1 MGGEDSYFVF
11 MLVKFSQ
18 QIYCRPTYLYFEL
31 KLMNPKQ
38 GPFSLRNGLSRLGV
52 TTVYT
57 VIVTLIA
64 AAMPFFG
71 DFVALCG
78 AIGFTPL
85 DFIIPILAYLKV
97 RNPKNRFLWVV
108 YVTIVVLYTIV
119 AILGSIGAIQFINRD
134 TARYKFF
141 GNL

>member
-1 MGGEDSYFVF
+1 
-11 MLVKFSQ
+11 
-18 QIYCRPTYLYFEL
+18 
-31 KLMNPKQ
+31 MNPKQ
-38 GPFSLRNGLSRLGV
+38 GPFSLRNALSRLGV

-64 AAMPFFG
+64 AAVPFFG

-85 DFIIPILAYLKV
+85 DFIIPIIAYLKV

-108 YVTIVVLYTIV
+108 YVTIIVLYTIV